1 MKKLFKKINTI
12 NKELKSI
19 TANEKNILNATY
31 YKVFSNEKEK
41 VNDMK
46 MLDDI
51 RKEALKDKYALLESL
66 QIEINKELHRVSQ
79 LESKI
84 NTKSYDTINAD

>member
-19 TANEKNILNATY
+19 TVNEKNILNSTY

-46 MLDDI
+46 VLDNI

>member
-46 MLDDI
+46 VLDNI

>member
-19 TANEKNILNATY
+19 TVNEKNILNATY
-31 YKVFSNEKEK
+31 YKVSSNEKEK
-41 VNDMK
+41 VHDMK
-46 MLDDI
+46 MLDKI
-51 RKEALKDKYALLESL
+51 KKEALKDKYALLESL

-84 NTKSYDTINAD
+84 NTKSYDTINAN

>member
-19 TANEKNILNATY
+19 TVNEKNILNATY
-31 YKVFSNEKEK
+31 YRVFSNEKEK

-46 MLDDI
+46 MLDNI